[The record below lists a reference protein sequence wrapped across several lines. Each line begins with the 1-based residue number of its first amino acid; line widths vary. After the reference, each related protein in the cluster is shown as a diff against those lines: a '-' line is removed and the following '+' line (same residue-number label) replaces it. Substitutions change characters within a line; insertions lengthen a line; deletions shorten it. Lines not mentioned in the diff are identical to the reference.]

1 MNARISIVA
10 EFMALVVI
18 CSGIGFWMMVEVAK

>member
-1 MNARISIVA
+1 MNARLAIVA
-10 EFMALVVI
+10 EFVALVVI